1 MSKKVQDKNKDSI
14 LIRSNVDN
22 HIALKAHN
30 YSVSK
35 HNRIYYKNIFIVI

>member
-22 HIALKAHN
+22 HIALKAHIVFLN
-30 YSVSK
+30 TTGFIIK
-35 HNRIYYKNIFIVI
+35 IFLL